1 MFTHPFTGSVCA
13 HVEKK
18 ADVLKTDEKKNIMK
32 RKIDKE
38 DSKKYR

>member
-18 ADVLKTDEKKNIMK
+18 ADVLKTDEKKK
-32 RKIDKE
+32 YHEKE
-38 DSKKYR
+38 DR